1 MHPSWL
7 AITHHAGREHGEEQ
21 VKGYIVRHWRGQQNV
36 LWSFAVNGVTLYL
49 VIVAAA
55 IATGA
60 ALGIFAGGPEWP
72 LALLVPLFFLWL
84 AWALVGT
91 TRAGVAI
98 LRDHTAHW
106 ALKLSTLFVFVG
118 LAISLYGAVTDLAIV
133 WRWLLALLG
142 G

>member
-1 MHPSWL
+1 MHLSWL

-21 VKGYIVRHWRGQQNV
+21 VKSYIVRHWRGQQNV

-98 LRDHTAHW
+98 LVTKWVCWSARR
-106 ALKLSTLFVFVG
+106 
-118 LAISLYGAVTDLAIV
+118 AVLV
-133 WRWLLALLG
+133 
-142 G
+142 